1 MPTKRPDQ
9 LPEGED
15 FDFDDILMVE
25 KDADSETRKLY
36 KTKLREFMRSALK
49 MDPERLGE
57 NAILGTQSK
66 FDWLVEQMEKISQSP
81 IVDINDYDDFDSESK
96 QKEQQYITPTPTPSA
111 SVQPTP
117 TPTPTVTTSP
127 RDPNAPI
134 PSATPTPTPSVSSKP
149 LTKVVTFSV
158 QDFHSAIFDIDPN
171 YLPEVH
177 GYNNWNFVNGQDTD
191 NIYTLFSGYF
201 PKKFTPSLMGERLL
215 TLRKLNNS
223 QIKLEVV
230 LLDDFGRVQSI
241 QGLKNNSSLEIDII
255 YS

>member
-15 FDFDDILMVE
+15 FDFEDILMVE

-49 MDPERLGE
+49 MDPQRLGE

-66 FDWLVEQMEKISQSP
+66 FDWVIEQMEQISKSP
-81 IVDINDYDDFDSESK
+81 IMAVEEYGVFESESK
-96 QKEQQYITPTPTPSA
+96 QKEQQYVTPTPT
-111 SVQPTP
+111 
-117 TPTPTVTTSP
+117 
-127 RDPNAPI
+127 
-134 PSATPTPTPSVSSKP
+134 PSATPTPTPSDPTLTKDPNAPQPSVTPTPTPSASSEP
-149 LTKVVTFSV
+149 LTKVVTFSA
-158 QDFHSAIFDIDPN
+158 QNFHSAIFDIDPA

-177 GYNNWNFVNGQDTD
+177 GYKNWNFINGQDTD
-191 NIYTLFSGYF
+191 NVYILFSGYF
-201 PKKFTPSLMGERLL
+201 PKKFSPSLMGEKLL
-215 TLRKLNNS
+215 TLRKLNNT

-230 LLDDFGRVQSI
+230 LLNDAGIVQDI
-241 QGLKNNSSLEIDII
+241 QGLKNNSSIEIDII